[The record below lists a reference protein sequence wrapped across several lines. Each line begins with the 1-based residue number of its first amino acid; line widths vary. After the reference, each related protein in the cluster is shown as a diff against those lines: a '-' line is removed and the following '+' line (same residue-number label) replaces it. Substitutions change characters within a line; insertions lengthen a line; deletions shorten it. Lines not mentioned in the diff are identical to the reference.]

1 MTPLNRLT
9 GQITLC
15 VSGNSTDYG
24 FDDCLPLRA
33 VPMGVDAQGRPC
45 RAYAGWLP
53 VSSLAGMID
62 VRFSGILPVYP
73 SNKTDRKVMRDIL

>member
-1 MTPLNRLT
+1 MTKLSGLT

-15 VSGNSTDYG
+15 ISGNSSDYT
-24 FDDCLPLRA
+24 FDDSLPLRA
-33 VPMGVDAQGRPC
+33 VPMGVGAQGRPC

-53 VSSLAGMID
+53 DSSLAGQIH
-62 VRFSGILPVYP
+62 RLISGILPVYP